1 MGNTYTK
8 EEALKAIEKG
18 AEKGILHA
26 LGLDYS
32 YMFDAK
38 EQVAFRKEITDAIE
52 RGVCQAMRESD
63 NMRLLKDDLMTL
75 LTNAD
80 VVNTM
85 SRVLTEEVQR
95 RAQRIDNSE

>member
-1 MGNTYTK
+1 MGDLYTK

-32 YMFDAK
+32 YMFNAK

-63 NMRLLKDDLMTL
+63 NRRLLKADLLAL
-75 LTNAD
+75 LTDAD
-80 VVNTM
+80 VMNTIG
-85 SRVLTEEVQR
+85 RALAEEVQR
-95 RAQRIDNSE
+95 RTQRIDNSE

>member
-1 MGNTYTK
+1 MEDLYTK

-52 RGVCQAMRESD
+52 RGVRAAMSQKDVREQ
-63 NMRLLKDDLMTL
+63 NGGPT
-75 LTNAD
+75 
-80 VVNTM
+80 
-85 SRVLTEEVQR
+85 
-95 RAQRIDNSE
+95 

>member
-1 MGNTYTK
+1 MEDLYTK

-32 YMFDAK
+32 YMFNAR
-38 EQVAFRKEITDAIE
+38 EQVAFRKEITNAIE

-63 NMRLLKDDLMTL
+63 NRRLLKADLMGL
-75 LTNAD
+75 LTDAD
-80 VVNTM
+80 VMNTIGH
-85 SRVLTEEVQR
+85 VLAGEIQR
-95 RAQRIDNSE
+95 RTQQIDSSE

>member
-1 MGNTYTK
+1 MGDTYTK

-32 YMFDAK
+32 YMFNAK

-63 NMRLLKDDLMTL
+63 NRRLLKADLLAL
-75 LTNAD
+75 LTDAD
-80 VVNTM
+80 VMNTIG
-85 SRVLTEEVQR
+85 RALAEEVQR
-95 RAQRIDNSE
+95 RTQRIDNSE